1 MSDGGRLDIE
11 DIEDIVCVLSLCDV
25 ISLFEGEE
33 DPVPVRPGGG

>member
-25 ISLFEGEE
+25 MSLLEAAAG
-33 DPVPVRPGGG
+33 PVPVRPGGG